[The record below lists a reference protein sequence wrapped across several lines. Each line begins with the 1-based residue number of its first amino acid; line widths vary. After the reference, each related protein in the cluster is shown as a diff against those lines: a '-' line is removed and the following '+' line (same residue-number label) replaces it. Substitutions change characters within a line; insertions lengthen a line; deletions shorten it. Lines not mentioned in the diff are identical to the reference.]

1 LRWQGDGIERPVI
14 EAQANA
20 ATFFANAKDGGV
32 VGGGSGLNNTVLE
45 PLIDVV
51 VNDRNVRRGDRELL
65 SEDRVR
71 IGEVDFVGDER
82 ASAKIINVPRNNVLE
97 FR

>member
-1 LRWQGDGIERPVI
+1 
-14 EAQANA
+14 
-20 ATFFANAKDGGV
+20 
-32 VGGGSGLNNTVLE
+32 
-45 PLIDVV
+45 VV

-71 IGEVDFVGDER
+71 ISEVDLVGDER

>member
-1 LRWQGDGIERPVI
+1 
-14 EAQANA
+14 
-20 ATFFANAKDGGV
+20 
-32 VGGGSGLNNTVLE
+32 
-45 PLIDVV
+45 VV

-71 IGEVDFVGDER
+71 ISEVDFVGDER